1 MNNPLENFPYETEFM
16 DMQGKLVGFLYRLT
30 CNRQD
35 AEDLAQD
42 TYIAVRQNIAGFKER
57 SSFKTWVFS
66 IAINKAR
73 NHHRVQKR
81 WAVDYQ
87 DRGESA
93 HMSSETLM
101 ERLMD
106 VHNSR
111 PDARFEMQE
120 HVDFCFQCMVKTLD
134 LPQQICL
141 WLRYFYDFSVI
152 EIQDATGFT
161 EGMVKHALTYGKKTL
176 TEVFENRCAF
186 INQSGV
192 CYQCS
197 SLNGLFNPKQEEEAK
212 RNAEKIRRQIS
223 SNPQLVELRMQFIKD
238 INPLDGSCS
247 HVHNYLMENT
257 PNWAETHKE

>member
-1 MNNPLENFPYETEFM
+1 MSTQSENPSYEIEFM
-16 DMQGKLVGFLYRLT
+16 ELQEKLVGFLYRLT
-30 CNRQD
+30 SNRQD

-42 TYIAVRQNIAGFKER
+42 TYLAVRQHIDGFKNR

-66 IAINKAR
+66 IAINKAK
-73 NHHRVQKR
+73 NHHRVLKR
-81 WAVDYQ
+81 WAVDFQ

-93 HMSSETLM
+93 HMSSESLM

-106 VHNSR
+106 VYNSR
-111 PDARFEMQE
+111 PDAHFEMQE
-120 HVDFCFQCMVKTLD
+120 HVDFCFQCIVKTLD

-141 WLRYFYDFSVI
+141 WLRFFYDFSVT

-161 EGMVKHALTYGKKTL
+161 EGKVKHALTYGKKTL
-176 TEVFENRCAF
+176 TEVFEKRCAF
-186 INQSGV
+186 INQAGA

-212 RNAEKIRRQIS
+212 KNAEKIRKQIS

-247 HVHNYLMENT
+247 HLHNYLMENT
-257 PNWAETHKE
+257 PVWAENGD